1 MNMNT
6 NWFTNDASSAYQHE
20 LYRTAENERLANEAR
35 RADNRRAQPA
45 PSTNKAAHKRTT
57 QTMAVVPQTN

>member
-1 MNMNT
+1 MNT
-6 NWFTNDASSAYQHE
+6 NWFTHDASSAYQHD

-35 RADNRRAQPA
+35 RAHTCRAQPA
-45 PSTNKAAHKRTT
+45 PTTSKVDRKRTT